1 MHDSGDDLNSS
12 DIGNVYALYCY
23 DIEPQIISQEHFLT
37 LLKQGNTRIEA
48 QFTKALTSSVT
59 CIAYAT
65 FSALFKVTGFRDVI
79 LE

>member
-1 MHDSGDDLNSS
+1 MHDSGNDLDRS

-23 DIEPQIISQEHFLT
+23 DNEPQIISDEYFLT

-48 QFTKALTSSVT
+48 QFSKSLTNSVT

-65 FSALFKVTGFRDVI
+65 FPALCKITGFRDVI